1 MLPIW
6 LFAIE
11 GIALLSLLFTIG
23 FLVLIW
29 PASAVIPLS
38 PECEIVFLNQL
49 MSYLT
54 STKLKG
60 SIWEKSTQNKF
71 LLHYDESL
79 RKWDKQSGEP
89 LSERMKIRY
98 LSQSVIGV
106 PNLDKV
112 LTTHLS
118 AMKAASKTDYIRYNE
133 YLRLLIE
140 QADIY
145 DGANTSITRT
155 GASRR
160 LINNAESYFP
170 PDYKVANHETL
181 DPDELDI
188 DTPISYLINQAHQ
201 SCYRPQP
208 APPRPQDNKR
218 QVCMDRDT
226 WRSLPKTA

>member
-1 MLPIW
+1 MIQKFKSPNSR
-6 LFAIE
+6 AV
-11 GIALLSLLFTIG
+11 
-23 FLVLIW
+23 VLIHKEDK
-29 PASAVIPLS
+29 ITR
-38 PECEIVFLNQL
+38 EIWDEVDHRNGSSMATEIFLNQL

-71 LLHYDESL
+71 LLHYDKSL
-79 RKWDKQSGEP
+79 HKWDEQSGEP
-89 LSERMKIRY
+89 LSEGMNFCY

-118 AMKAASKTDYIRYNE
+118 AMKAAGKTDYIRYDE
-133 YLRLLIE
+133 YLRLLIK

-145 DGANTSITRT
+145 DGANTSINRT

-170 PDYKVANHETL
+170 SDYKVANHETL
-181 DPDELDI
+181 DPEELDI

-201 SCYRPQP
+201 S
-208 APPRPQDNKR
+208 
-218 QVCMDRDT
+218 
-226 WRSLPKTA
+226 